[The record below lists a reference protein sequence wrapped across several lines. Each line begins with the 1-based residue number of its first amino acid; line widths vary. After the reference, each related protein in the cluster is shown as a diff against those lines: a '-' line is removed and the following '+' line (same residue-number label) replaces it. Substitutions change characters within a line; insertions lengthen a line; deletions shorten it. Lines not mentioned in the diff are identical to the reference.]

1 MQRWKQAAR
10 EGARERSTRK
20 KAIAVGQTHS
30 QGGANCGRLMRLR
43 VTKGL
48 RCRVVERAREVIRNC
63 TWSLKSFSAK
73 GGWERQK
80 VASAVEDVGWNSEVI
95 N

>member
-1 MQRWKQAAR
+1 MRGVLTGVSKC
-10 EGARERSTRK
+10 
-20 KAIAVGQTHS
+20 VV
-30 QGGANCGRLMRLR
+30 QGGANCGRPTRPK

-48 RCRVVERAREVIRNC
+48 RCMVVERAREVIRNC
-63 TWSLKSFSAK
+63 TWSLKSFSAQ

-80 VASAVEDVGWNSEVI
+80 VASAVEDVGWNSEAI